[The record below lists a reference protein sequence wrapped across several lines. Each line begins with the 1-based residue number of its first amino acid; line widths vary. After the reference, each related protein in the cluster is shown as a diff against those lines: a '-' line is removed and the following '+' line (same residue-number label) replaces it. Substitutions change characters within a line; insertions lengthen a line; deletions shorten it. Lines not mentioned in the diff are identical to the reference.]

1 MLKSVKEKLT
11 TKKNYKS
18 IFISDIHLGT
28 RGCKVDYLI
37 DFLNNTESENIYLLG
52 DIFDGWRLKK
62 SWYWPNKHSI
72 VVDIICLLYTSP
84 SPRD

>member
-11 TKKNYKS
+11 TKKNYKR

-72 VVDIICLLYTSP
+72 VVDIIL
-84 SPRD
+84 